1 MKLLMALVLA
11 AVQPTAA
18 GQIGVDAVAGQTTKG
33 VPATF
38 DLAGFR
44 LGMTEAE
51 AEQVL
56 KTRGMT
62 VTRRSRTNTFEDR
75 VRKLVNLRG
84 GRLPMKGGS
93 VLESAD
99 IDDGKGGKIMIR
111 MFAWPDGAR
120 IRSVTYLPLG
130 GTDPAAWRTLLVDKY
145 GPPARDGD
153 SIDADGLHAN
163 WCGRLECIIGG
174 KAFSLGA
181 SVGLRGGSIALSQPE
196 GTSSKLTA
204 LVEQE
209 ALKHGPQGTPAL

>member
-1 MKLLMALVLA
+1 MKHVMALILA
-11 AVQPTAA
+11 TMQPASA
-18 GQIGVDAVAGQTTKG
+18 GQIGVDAAAGQTTKG

-51 AEQVL
+51 AEQVV
-56 KTRGMT
+56 KARGMT

-99 IDDGKGGKIMIR
+99 IDDGKGGKLMIR

-120 IRSVTYLPLG
+120 IRSVTYLPPG
-130 GTDPAAWRTLLVDKY
+130 GTDPVAWRALLVAKY
-145 GPPARDGD
+145 GNPARDGD
-153 SIDADGLHAN
+153 DINADELRAT

-196 GTSSKLTA
+196 GTSSKLTK

-209 ALKHGPQGTPAL
+209 ALKHGPQGAPAL